1 MSEESKISP
10 QFQRRLEDLKP
21 GQMITAIVVTKG
33 PAFEDT
39 GERPTRGQRKV
50 RISERRETTERMQLT
65 VASLLAEENQG
76 KVLEQNLG
84 ALGSIVVYATAEGL
98 RKLAAEPNVEA
109 ILEDQK
115 LRLLYDPQTS
125 RASLKL
131 LGNPKDS

>member
-1 MSEESKISP
+1 
-10 QFQRRLEDLKP
+10 
-21 GQMITAIVVTKG
+21 
-33 PAFEDT
+33 
-39 GERPTRGQRKV
+39 
-50 RISERRETTERMQLT
+50 MQLT
-65 VASLLAEENQG
+65 AASLLAEENQG

-84 ALGSIVVYATAEGL
+84 ALGSIVVHATAEGL

-115 LRLLYDPQTS
+115 IHLLHDPQMS